1 MDRQTISWIFLSIV
15 LASQKEPADYGSI
28 SSIADAINHAVP
40 TDKEMQSS
48 LSWLTRNGLII
59 KIGRKYSLTEKGKI
73 KYEVSSKSAS
83 TVLKIWENI
92 ETQMKKYEI

>member
-1 MDRQTISWIFLSIV
+1 MDRQTISWIFLSTV

-28 SSIADAINHAVP
+28 SSIADGINHVVP

-73 KYEVSSKSAS
+73 EYEVSSKSTS
-83 TVLKIWENI
+83 TVLKIWENL